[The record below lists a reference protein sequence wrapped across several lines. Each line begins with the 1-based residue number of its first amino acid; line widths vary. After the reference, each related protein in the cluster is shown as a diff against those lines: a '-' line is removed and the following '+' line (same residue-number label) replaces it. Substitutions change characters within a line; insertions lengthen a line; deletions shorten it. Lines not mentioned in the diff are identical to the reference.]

1 MACIVTF
8 HLACCV
14 LCSGTALAHARAC
27 RPAGCL
33 REYPCTKWSTPVVQH
48 TTYNTVRCGAMR
60 HCGAGYAQSLAVLA
74 TAKRA
79 SNDSL
84 LTKSSIMLGV
94 GESGTVAVLRVLTA
108 TSTDCD
114 RIAAAVVYVV
124 LRRVSPVDGHSS
136 QRIVYRC
143 TQKGYS
149 IRTVYGGRGSLG
161 GAIPFGC
168 DSCDS
173 SDRAWLGLAWLCR
186 FDPIALSAICQ

>member
-1 MACIVTF
+1 
-8 HLACCV
+8 
-14 LCSGTALAHARAC
+14 
-27 RPAGCL
+27 
-33 REYPCTKWSTPVVQH
+33 
-48 TTYNTVRCGAMR
+48 MR
-60 HCGAGYAQSLAVLA
+60 YCGAGYAQSLAVLA

-143 TQKGYS
+143 TH
-149 IRTVYGGRGSLG
+149 V
-161 GAIPFGC
+161 
-168 DSCDS
+168 
-173 SDRAWLGLAWLCR
+173 
-186 FDPIALSAICQ
+186 

>member
-1 MACIVTF
+1 MAALCFSHCEYSVLYGAWLASLHSISHVAYCAVALHWPMRAPVDMPAACESTHAPNGV
-8 HLACCV
+8 HL
-14 LCSGTALAHARAC
+14 SYNIQHRA
-27 RPAGCL
+27 
-33 REYPCTKWSTPVVQH
+33 
-48 TTYNTVRCGAMR
+48 VRCGAMR

-94 GESGTVAVLRVLTA
+94 GESGTVAVLRVLAA

-114 RIAAAVVYVV
+114 HIATAVVYVV

-143 TQKGYS
+143 TH
-149 IRTVYGGRGSLG
+149 V
-161 GAIPFGC
+161 
-168 DSCDS
+168 
-173 SDRAWLGLAWLCR
+173 
-186 FDPIALSAICQ
+186 